1 MAAARSYVGGMSPG
15 TLMTAEELRHL
26 RLPNTR
32 TELVKGVLVVRE
44 PAGYEHGAI
53 AMKLA
58 LAVGR
63 FLELH
68 PLGHL
73 VAAETGFRLASDP
86 DTVRAP
92 DVGFVSRARHPT
104 PAPRGYA
111 PFAPD
116 LAIEVLSP
124 DDRPGEVLAKVGDW
138 LDAGTRLVW
147 VVDPIRRLARVYR
160 ADGTESFVAES
171 DALDGEDVLDGFR
184 HPLADVLAM

>member
-1 MAAARSYVGGMSPG
+1 MAAARSYVDGMTPG
-15 TLMTAEELRHL
+15 ALMTAEELRQL

-44 PAGYEHGAI
+44 PAGYEHGAV

-63 FLELH
+63 FLEGH

-104 PAPRGYA
+104 PAPRGFA

-124 DDRPGEVLAKVGDW
+124 DDRPGEVLAKAGDW

-147 VVDPIRRLARVYR
+147 VVDPVRRLARVYR
-160 ADGTESFVAES
+160 ADGTESLVVES
-171 DALDGEDVLDGFR
+171 DALDGEDVLTGFR
-184 HPLADVLAM
+184 HPLADVLAI